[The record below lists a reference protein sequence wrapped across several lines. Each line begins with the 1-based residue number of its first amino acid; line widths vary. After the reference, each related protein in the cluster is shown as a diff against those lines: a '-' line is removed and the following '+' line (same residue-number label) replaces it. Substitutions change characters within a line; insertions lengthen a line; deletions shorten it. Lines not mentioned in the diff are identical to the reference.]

1 MHFGAASI
9 CIYILIDIK
18 EVLVMVCKSHSIK
31 INIARWNSIK
41 KMRTIP
47 KSFLADRSAYYKRHK
62 VSGIVR

>member
-41 KMRTIP
+41 HI
-47 KSFLADRSAYYKRHK
+47 
-62 VSGIVR
+62 